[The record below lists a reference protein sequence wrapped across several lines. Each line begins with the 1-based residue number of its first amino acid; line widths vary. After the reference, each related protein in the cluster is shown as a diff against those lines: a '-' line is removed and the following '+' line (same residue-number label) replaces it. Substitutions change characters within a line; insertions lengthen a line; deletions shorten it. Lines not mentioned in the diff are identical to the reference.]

1 MSNLTLG
8 SLFDGSGGFSLA
20 GMMAGITPIWA
31 SEIEP
36 FPIRVTTKR
45 IPQMKHYGDISKM
58 NGGKIEPVDIITFG
72 SPCQNLSLAGKR
84 EGLNGEKSSMF
95 FEAIR
100 VIKEMRENTN
110 GEYPRWIVWENV
122 PGAMSS
128 SKGQDFR
135 TVLEEICKIKDE
147 TVHIPMPEKKWTTAG
162 EIVGNDYSV
171 AYRIL
176 DAQYFGVPQRR
187 RRIFLVAD
195 FAGECAG
202 KVLFESESVFGN
214 FKKSLCSRQGTA
226 GTAET
231 GIGET
236 GTICLNDQGV
246 RNTFSV

>member
-8 SLFDGSGGFSLA
+8 SLFDGSGGFPLA

-45 IPQMKHYGDISKM
+45 IPHMKHYGDISKM

-100 VIKEMRENTN
+100 VIKEMRESTN

-135 TVLEEICKIKDE
+135 TVFEEICKIKDE

-162 EIVGNDYSV
+162 EFVGNDYSV

-195 FAGECAG
+195 FAGEC
-202 KVLFESESVFGN
+202 LSLIHISEPTRRS
-214 FKKSLCSRQGTA
+214 
-226 GTAET
+226 
-231 GIGET
+231 
-236 GTICLNDQGV
+236 
-246 RNTFSV
+246 

>member
-8 SLFDGSGGFSLA
+8 SLFDGSGGFPLA
-20 GMMAGITPIWA
+20 GMMAGIKPIWA

-36 FPIRVTTKR
+36 FSIRVTTKR

-100 VIKEMRENTN
+100 VIKEMRESTN

-195 FAGECAG
+195 FAGECARICALDTFVAIMARG
-202 KVLFESESVFGN
+202 KELPELLKRALEKQAQYV
-214 FKKSLCSRQGTA
+214 
-226 GTAET
+226 
-231 GIGET
+231 
-236 GTICLNDQGV
+236 
-246 RNTFSV
+246 